1 MALSEFELIRC
12 YFDRPQAAVGRDDV
26 VLGIGDDAAV
36 VTVPDDRDLV
46 LCMDTLVAGVHFPET
61 TSPEAIGH
69 KALAVNLSDLAAMG
83 AEPAWFTLSVTLP
96 QADADWLA
104 AFARGMF
111 RLADH
116 YRVQLVGGDV
126 TRGPLSVTVQAHG
139 LVPRGEALQRKG
151 AAAGDCIYVT
161 GTLGD
166 AGMALQQGLQAA
178 PALRQRLDFPSPRV
192 EAGLA
197 LRGLASAVI
206 DISDGLL
213 ADLGHLLEAASLGAM
228 LRIDSLPRSAG
239 LAAAVAANSGN
250 PHYDI
255 MLSSG
260 DDYELCFTVSPGQC
274 AAVESRLAALPGGC
288 SAVGVIEAAPGI
300 RCQRQDGSSWAPAG
314 NGYQHFR
321 NGNG

>member
-1 MALSEFELIRC
+1 MALSEFDLIRR
-12 YFDRPQAAVGRDDV
+12 YFDRPQAAAGRDDV
-26 VLGIGDDAAV
+26 VLGIGDDADV
-36 VTVPDDRDLV
+36 VRVPDERDLV
-46 LCMDTLVAGVHFPET
+46 LCMDTLVAGVHFPAA

-104 AFARGMF
+104 AFARGLF

-139 LVPRGEALQRKG
+139 LVPRGEVLQRRG
-151 AAAGDCIYVT
+151 ASAGDCIYVT

-166 AGMALQQGLQAA
+166 AGMALRQGAQAA
-178 PALRQRLDFPSPRV
+178 PALRQRLDFPSPRI

-213 ADLGHLLEAASLGAM
+213 ADLGHLLETGNLGAM
-228 LRIDSLPRSAG
+228 LQIDSLPHSAG
-239 LAAAVAANSGN
+239 LTAWGVANSGN
-250 PHYDI
+250 SYHNI

-260 DDYELCFTVSPGQC
+260 DDYELCFTVPPDRC
-274 AAVESRLAALPGGC
+274 AVAESRLAALPGGC
-288 SAVGVIEAAPGI
+288 TAVGVIEVAPGI
-300 RCQRQDGSSWAPAG
+300 RCQRQDGSPWVPAG
-314 NGYQHFR
+314 DGYQHFR